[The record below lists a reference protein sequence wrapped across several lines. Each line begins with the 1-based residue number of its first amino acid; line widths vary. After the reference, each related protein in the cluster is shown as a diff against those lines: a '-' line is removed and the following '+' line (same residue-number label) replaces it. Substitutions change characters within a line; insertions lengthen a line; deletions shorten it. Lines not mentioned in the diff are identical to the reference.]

1 MNNKVVLLTGSPKFK
16 KSDSVVFTFRLKEY
30 GCNNEVVVTRR
41 RRKEEGG
48 GGPLKSYMCV
58 VVVKSWK
65 CNAETY

>member
-1 MNNKVVLLTGSPKFK
+1 M
-16 KSDSVVFTFRLKEY
+16 VFTFRLKEY
-30 GCNNEVVVTRR
+30 GCNNEVGCN
-41 RRKEEGG
+41 KEEGEGGGG